1 MKNDDLAICSMVL
14 GIIGIIF
21 IFAPGLNFIGILCGI
36 LAIVFGIIS
45 KNRIAASA
53 GALGGAG
60 MAQAG
65 FVLGIITIAFLV
77 ITLAAC
83 GALITSIFKL

>member
-1 MKNDDLAICSMVL
+1 MKNDGLAISSMVL
-14 GIIGIIF
+14 GIVGILF
-21 IFAPGLNFIGILCGI
+21 IFVPGLNFIGILCGI

-45 KNRIAASA
+45 KNRIAAS
-53 GALGGAG
+53 GEKLSGTG

-65 FVLGIITIAFLV
+65 FILGTITIAIFI

-83 GALITSIFKL
+83 GAFITSIF

>member
-1 MKNDDLAICSMVL
+1 MKNDGLAISSMVL
-14 GIIGIIF
+14 GIVGILF
-21 IFAPGLNFIGILCGI
+21 IFVPGLNFVGILCGV

-45 KNRIAASA
+45 KNRIATS
-53 GALGGAG
+53 GETLSGTG

-65 FVLGIITIAFLV
+65 FILGTITVAIFI

-83 GALITSIFKL
+83 GALITSII

>member
-1 MKNDDLAICSMVL
+1 MKNDGLAISSMVL
-14 GIIGIIF
+14 GIIGILF
-21 IFAPGLNFIGILCGI
+21 IFVPGLNFIGILCGI

-45 KNRIAASA
+45 KNRIAVS
-53 GALGGAG
+53 GETLSGTG

-65 FVLGIITIAFLV
+65 FILGTITIAIFI

-83 GALITSIFKL
+83 GALITSIF

>member
-1 MKNDDLAICSMVL
+1 MKNDGLAISSMVL
-14 GIIGIIF
+14 GIIGILF
-21 IFAPGLNFIGILCGI
+21 IFVPGLNFIGILCGI

-45 KNRIAASA
+45 KNRIAAS
-53 GALGGAG
+53 GETLSGTG

-65 FVLGIITIAFLV
+65 FILGTITIAIFI

-83 GALITSIFKL
+83 GALITSIF